1 MPLRRFR
8 IAALVA
14 CALTQ
19 AGCVG
24 TYLEN
29 RARDL
34 FDPVSLDLA
43 GGAGLGFHARA
54 SILHTGAGYA
64 QMYHVG
70 LLDGPPGR
78 NNRLGLSPEFHAAWI
93 IGTHD
98 GTMAGLPNA
107 FTDEPLYATWLRK
120 GDHVAP
126 HACWIVHAPGDP
138 VATPRMRW
146 WQLADVSA
154 GANAV
159 LVGARAG
166 VSPGEL
172 LDFVLGWFG
181 IDIAGDDAR
190 TDPGPAAPEKK

>member
-1 MPLRRFR
+1 MFSRLK
-8 IAALVA
+8 IAALA
-14 CALTQ
+14 ASALLH

-24 TYLEN
+24 TYLGN
-29 RARDL
+29 RGRDL
-34 FDPVSLDLA
+34 LDPVSLDLA
-43 GGAGLGFHARA
+43 GGAGLGFDVKA

-64 QMYHVG
+64 QMYHAG

-78 NNRLGLSPEFHAAWI
+78 NNRLGLRPEFHAAWI
-93 IGTHD
+93 IRTREGAMTGYPD
-98 GTMAGLPNA
+98 A
-107 FTDEPLYATWLRK
+107 FTEEPLYAMWLRK
-120 GDHVAP
+120 GDHVDP

-181 IDIAGDDAR
+181 IDIAEDDRKAPPN
-190 TDPGPAAPEKK
+190 TAPAE